1 MLEECQ
7 AKSDR
12 STSRAVGGFQMS
24 PNLKHTDRAADDAL
38 PCEFARKLE
47 LGKKLKHE
55 KLEETKHGLFR
66 DCFLGA
72 PE

>member
-1 MLEECQ
+1 MGKKGSLR
-7 AKSDR
+7 AKLYS
-12 STSRAVGGFQMS
+12 SSNQENVIRAV
-24 PNLKHTDRAADDAL
+24 AY
-38 PCEFARKLE
+38 

>member
-1 MLEECQ
+1 M
-7 AKSDR
+7 
-12 STSRAVGGFQMS
+12 V
-24 PNLKHTDRAADDAL
+24 
-38 PCEFARKLE
+38 
-47 LGKKLKHE
+47 GKKLKHE